1 MAPSIVRFSERN
13 FKKFSDLASIQNPF
27 MSDWEL
33 EFEAAAIIFNAVD
46 ALFSD
51 LSFAKVA
58 PNLPHDCTA
67 AEKSL
72 TGEPWL
78 CT

>member
-1 MAPSIVRFSERN
+1 
-13 FKKFSDLASIQNPF
+13 

-51 LSFAKVA
+51 LSFAKVP